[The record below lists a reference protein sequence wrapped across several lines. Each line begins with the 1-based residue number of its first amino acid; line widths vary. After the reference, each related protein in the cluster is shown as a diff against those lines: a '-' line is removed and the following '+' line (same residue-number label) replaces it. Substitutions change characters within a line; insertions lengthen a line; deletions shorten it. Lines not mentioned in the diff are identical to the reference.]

1 MRNLRKVKVKGFNGD
16 LNGKDESD
24 EIHHECFL
32 VVGPRENRS
41 TLTRKPLIPPS
52 STQRFCWY
60 ILHSLLYLAL
70 LYKLIVIVTTRNLRF
85 AKSARGNLDQQFCVG
100 VLNYTFETGSL
111 QSFVDCII

>member
-1 MRNLRKVKVKGFNGD
+1 MRKVKVKGFNGD

-32 VVGPRENRS
+32 VVDPRENRS
-41 TLTRKPLIPPS
+41 TLMRKPLIPRS
-52 STQRFCWY
+52 STQRFCWL
-60 ILHSLLYLAL
+60 IKYLVL
-70 LYKLIVIVTTRNLRF
+70 LYKLIVIVTTCNLRF